1 VTQSHT
7 EQRPTVEHFTL
18 RGIARRW
25 DPEYDASVSRRAHPC
40 AIGRRANP
48 SYKAGRKEPIEDG
61 RLWDVGRGP
70 IKELRS
76 VGSQ

>member
-7 EQRPTVEHFTL
+7 EQRPSVEHFTP
-18 RGIARRW
+18 GGVARRW
-25 DPEYDASVSRRAHPC
+25 DPVYDAFVARRARPC

-48 SYKAGRKEPIEDG
+48 SHKAGRKEPIEDG